1 MSYSAECDQQ
11 KAWLQRLKDESWEAE
26 LLVSAVAIFGAFQL
40 FTIVEWMANQFLDF
54 LHPEQYQLGFYIG
67 VSAMIAVSVLVCM
80 FIIHF
85 ALRSYW
91 VGMIGLNSV
100 FPDFNIKNS
109 MHSEYYTEKMQAKI
123 PSLRNS
129 IDNIDDL
136 CSVIFSAAFS
146 LLLVYVF
153 ISLSLTLYLIVY
165 NVLSPYVADWVL
177 LAPLV
182 VLGATMLL
190 HSVLSVLANLQSMHG
205 NIWVQRLYYRTT
217 LFTNIA
223 TYGPLFK
230 NIVQVALTFSSNYR
244 TKKGLPGL
252 MMMFFLCGMT
262 YSMYNIINSNLFY
275 LQLDD
280 HFQLNDRYHFEFY
293 QNQNSEMKLLIAPE
307 LISDV
312 VSDSVM
318 QLFIP
323 VLSNESR
330 RIKTGKCGS
339 LAQQGETRKQRRR
352 QENQQTVDCYRH
364 YHTILLNGV
373 EQNAQLLRSNHR
385 RTKQRGVT
393 TYISLEQANIGANTL
408 TIVKAFDDE
417 QVSWSIPF
425 QYAPSSR

>member
-1 MSYSAECDQQ
+1 M
-11 KAWLQRLKDESWEAE
+11 
-26 LLVSAVAIFGAFQL
+26 LVSAVAIFGAFQL
-40 FTIVEWMANQFLDF
+40 FTIVEWMTNQFLDF

-80 FIIHF
+80 FII
-85 ALRSYW
+85 
-91 VGMIGLNSV
+91 
-100 FPDFNIKNS
+100 
-109 MHSEYYTEKMQAKI
+109 
-123 PSLRNS
+123 
-129 IDNIDDL
+129 
-136 CSVIFSAAFS
+136 
-146 LLLVYVF
+146 
-153 ISLSLTLYLIVY
+153 
-165 NVLSPYVADWVL
+165 
-177 LAPLV
+177 
-182 VLGATMLL
+182 
-190 HSVLSVLANLQSMHG
+190 
-205 NIWVQRLYYRTT
+205 
-217 LFTNIA
+217 
-223 TYGPLFK
+223 
-230 NIVQVALTFSSNYR
+230 
-244 TKKGLPGL
+244 
-252 MMMFFLCGMT
+252 
-262 YSMYNIINSNLFY
+262 
-275 LQLDD
+275 
-280 HFQLNDRYHFEFY
+280 HFEFY

-364 YHTILLNGV
+364 YHKILLNGV